1 MRRVLF
7 GFIAIALLTAAPGAS
22 AAPTCVDR
30 NGDTTRCATPGAM
43 PVGWKPSP
51 HILWERGELA
61 QADGPS
67 TDDIAK
73 VLLGIALFL
82 VMIALLPE
90 FDGSRAGGGWDR
102 QEGDDED
109 EA

>member
-7 GFIAIALLTAAPGAS
+7 GFIAIVLLTAAPGAS

-30 NGDTTRCATPGAM
+30 NGDTIRCATPGAM
-43 PVGWKPSP
+43 PVGWKPAP
-51 HILWERGELA
+51 HILWERELA
-61 QADGPS
+61 KANGPR
-67 TDDIAK
+67 TDYVVK

-82 VMIALLPE
+82 VMIALMPE

-109 EA
+109 EP

>member
-1 MRRVLF
+1 MRRLLF

-30 NGDTTRCATPGAM
+30 NGDTIRCATPGAM

-51 HILWERGELA
+51 HILWERELA
-61 QADGPS
+61 QAEGPS
-67 TDDIAK
+67 TDYIAK
-73 VLLGIALFL
+73 VLVGLALFL
-82 VMIALLPE
+82 VLIALMPE

-102 QEGDDED
+102 QESDEED
-109 EA
+109 EP